1 MMHSLNYVYLE
12 PMNPI
17 IYACCQPDDCLKLV
31 EADYRLEWA
40 TVAPQL
46 GTVISMGAEAR
57 WSVVR
62 ITVYRPET
70 AQTVD
75 SVYLAYIHPVG
86 LSVPPDSEWDS
97 DFIID
102 GERGLYLE
110 VVAIGKEE
118 LAVGAL
124 GSARIPK
131 VGDQVK
137 SDIDPMD
144 EVMIIYDPPKFWTM
158 RQVVLYFPVAEMRLT
173 VPASDPYARAFVCW
187 CEPTE
192 AVSEP

>member
-1 MMHSLNYVYLE
+1 
-12 PMNPI
+12 MNPI

-31 EADYRLEWA
+31 EADYRLEWSTA
-40 TVAPQL
+40 APQL

-97 DFIID
+97 EFMID
-102 GERGLYLE
+102 AEHGLYLE
-110 VVAIGKEE
+110 VVAIDKEE
-118 LAVGAL
+118 LALGAL
-124 GSARIPK
+124 GRARIPK
-131 VGDQVK
+131 VGDQVE
-137 SDIDPMD
+137 SDLDPMD
-144 EVMIIYDPPKFWTM
+144 EDIIIYDPPKFWTM
-158 RQVVLYFPVAEMRLT
+158 RQVVPYFPVAEMWLT
-173 VPASDPYARAFVCW
+173 VPESAPYARAFLCW

-192 AVSEP
+192 AVSVP